1 MKTKFEIMVSSD
13 DLINVGFKPFQAKQM
28 IRECKEHLVTVEG
41 IDFYD
46 NRQVNIVPAR
56 IIEKLFSIQIS

>member
-1 MKTKFEIMVSSD
+1 MKTKFEIMVSSN
-13 DLINVGFKPFQAKQM
+13 DLIDLGFKPFQAKQM